1 LPAAGVEDQAAGK
14 RLLVHAAPPA
24 LEVAVRDQ
32 DGKLIAQDR
41 GLERGQP
48 GPMSYLGHCCVC

>member
-1 LPAAGVEDQAAGK
+1 M
-14 RLLVHAAPPA
+14 LVHAAPPT